1 MEPET
6 GARDAYRVLN
16 VRPDAHQAVVKAA
29 YRALAALYH
38 PDVNPNAEAVRK
50 MAALN
55 RAYDEVRTPDRRAV
69 YDKIGTVK
77 PVSNSAW
84 AMGGAAPPP
93 PRRADNANSGVIDF
107 GRYDGW
113 TIADLARHDPEYLR
127 WLSRHTSGVRFRREI
142 DERLGAA
149 AAAAA
154 PPPPAPRRRMWSRSG
169 A

>member
-1 MEPET
+1 MEKERGT
-6 GARDAYRVLN
+6 RDAYRVLN

-29 YRALAALYH
+29 YHALAAVYH
-38 PDVNPNAEAVRK
+38 PDVNLAPDAGRR

-55 RAYDEVRTPDRRAV
+55 AAYEEVRTADRRAV
-69 YDKIGTVK
+69 YDKVGSVK
-77 PVSNSAW
+77 PVTNAW

-93 PRRADNANSGVIDF
+93 PRRAENANSGVIDF

-113 TIADLARHDPEYLR
+113 TVADLVRHDPDYLR
-127 WLSRHTSGVRFRREI
+127 WLGRHTSGIRYRREI

-149 AAAAA
+149 AAAAK
-154 PPPPAPRRRMWSRSG
+154 PPPAAPRRRMWSRSG

>member
-1 MEPET
+1 MTAESQ
-6 GARDAYRVLN
+6 ARDAYRVLN

-38 PDVNPNAEAVRK
+38 PDVNPGADAVRK

-55 RAYDEVRTPDRRAV
+55 RAYEEVRTPDRRAV
-69 YDKIGTVK
+69 YDKLGTVTPSTK
-77 PVSNSAW
+77 AW
-84 AMGGAAPPP
+84 AMGGTAPPP
-93 PRRADNANSGVIDF
+93 ARRADNADSGVIDF

-127 WLSRHTSGVRFRREI
+127 WLSRHTSGARFRREI

-149 AAAAA
+149 AAASA
-154 PPPPAPRRRMWSRSG
+154 PPKPTPRRRMWSRSG